1 MEDIC
6 VLKEKY
12 DKGEIKQKELT
23 KDQRIQIGKLY
34 DNEIVEIDKEIK
46 SLDLEIEEY
55 KNKLINII
63 EKLKNNKKMS

>member
-12 DKGEIKQKELT
+12 DKGEIKQEELT

-46 SLDLEIEEY
+46 SLDLEKEEY

>member
-12 DKGEIKQKELT
+12 DKGEIKQEELT

-34 DNEIVEIDKEIK
+34 DNEIEEIDKEIK
-46 SLDLEIEEY
+46 SLDLQIKEY
-55 KNKLINII
+55 KNKLISII
-63 EKLKNNKKMS
+63 EKLKSNK

>member
-1 MEDIC
+1 MENINI
-6 VLKEKY
+6 LKEKY
-12 DKGEIKQKELT
+12 DKGEIKQEELT
-23 KDQRIQIGKLY
+23 KEQRIQIGKLY

>member
-12 DKGEIKQKELT
+12 DKGEIKQEELT

-34 DNEIVEIDKEIK
+34 DNKIVEIDKEIK

>member
-12 DKGEIKQKELT
+12 DKGEIKQEELT
-23 KDQRIQIGKLY
+23 KEQRIQIGKLY

>member
-12 DKGEIKQKELT
+12 DKGEIKQEELT

>member
-1 MEDIC
+1 MEEIC

-12 DKGEIKQKELT
+12 DKGEIKQEELT
-23 KDQRIQIGKLY
+23 KEQRIQIGKLY

>member
-12 DKGEIKQKELT
+12 DKGEIKQEELT

-34 DNEIVEIDKEIK
+34 DNEIVEIDKKIK

>member
-1 MEDIC
+1 MR
-6 VLKEKY
+6 VVK
-12 DKGEIKQKELT
+12 
-23 KDQRIQIGKLY
+23 
-34 DNEIVEIDKEIK
+34 IDKEIK

>member
-12 DKGEIKQKELT
+12 DKGEIKQEELT

-34 DNEIVEIDKEIK
+34 DNEIVEIDKQIK

-55 KNKLINII
+55 RNKLINII
-63 EKLKNNKKMS
+63 VKLKNNKKMS

>member
-12 DKGEIKQKELT
+12 DKGEIKQEELT

-55 KNKLINII
+55 KKKIINII

>member
-12 DKGEIKQKELT
+12 DKGEIKQEELT
-23 KDQRIQIGKLY
+23 KEQRIQIGKLY

-46 SLDLEIEEY
+46 SLDLEIEAY

>member
-12 DKGEIKQKELT
+12 DKGEIKQEELT
-23 KDQRIQIGKLY
+23 KEQRIQIGKLY

-46 SLDLEIEEY
+46 SLDLEIYEY

>member
-1 MEDIC
+1 MEEIC

-12 DKGEIKQKELT
+12 DKGEIKQEELT

>member
-12 DKGEIKQKELT
+12 DKGEIKQEELT
-23 KDQRIQIGKLY
+23 KEQRVQIGKLY
-34 DNEIVEIDKEIK
+34 DKEIEEIDNEIK

-63 EKLKNNKKMS
+63 EKLKSNK

>member
-12 DKGEIKQKELT
+12 DKGEINQEELT

>member
-12 DKGEIKQKELT
+12 DKGEIKQEELT

-63 EKLKNNKKMS
+63 EKLKNNKKI